1 MRAPGDGSGLAGGG
15 EVYHSTVLRVA
26 VIDMGTNSTRLLVAD
41 VEGDRLDV
49 VRRESR
55 VTGLGRGLGVSC
67 CLANNAVERVADV
80 VGEYVTL
87 AKELG
92 AKETSAFATSA
103 VREAGNGE
111 AFLAELRERFSL
123 EAKIIE
129 GMEEALLTYRG
140 AISGGYVTARTLVVD
155 IGGGSTELI
164 VGSEYEPDF
173 RVSLPIGV
181 IRQTERHIKS
191 DPPTASELESLAID
205 VGTQLD
211 EQLSEHPGLSATKC
225 VAVAGTPALL
235 ASIDLKLESV
245 DTARVEGHRL
255 SLETVQNLCSRVI
268 SLPLAERR
276 QLRGIDPERAPHIVA
291 GVITLVKVMRSFNL
305 QEVIV
310 SDRDI
315 LYGSALAA
323 AKLPSPVG

>member
-1 MRAPGDGSGLAGGG
+1 
-15 EVYHSTVLRVA
+15 
-26 VIDMGTNSTRLLVAD
+26 
-41 VEGDRLDV
+41 V

-67 CLANNAVERVADV
+67 CLANEAIERVAAV
-80 VGEYVTL
+80 VGEYVE
-87 AKELG
+87 AASALG
-92 AKETSAFATSA
+92 AETMRAIATSA
-103 VREAGNGE
+103 VREAANGD

-123 EAKIIE
+123 EAEIID
-129 GMEEALLTYRG
+129 GLEEALLTYRG
-140 AISGGYVTARTLVVD
+140 AISGGYVSAPTLVVD

-164 VGSEYEPDF
+164 VGSTYDPDF

-181 IRQTERHIKS
+181 VRHTERHVKA
-191 DPPTASELESLAID
+191 DPPSAIELESLASD
-205 VGTQLD
+205 VGALVN
-211 EQLSEHPGLSATKC
+211 EQLSAHPGLSASQC

-235 ASIDLKLESV
+235 ASIDLALEAV
-245 DTARVEGHRL
+245 DPSAIEGHRL
-255 SLETVQNLCSRVI
+255 SLETVQNLCSRLS

-276 QLRGIDPERAPHIVA
+276 QLRGIDPDRAPYIVA

-315 LYGSALAA
+315 LYGAALAA
-323 AKLPSPVG
+323 AKQPSVV